1 MTKKSSKIKTHTK
14 TRISKKSIKNT
25 KKKVSLLKGG
35 SLFGSTCEPTHKPYF
50 KSLAKSESKC
60 SPIFQSNKNHLN
72 QNKLNQINPNSCLDN
87 QNILRL
93 VRAFNNKHPTD
104 KIRVIRKD
112 LKRTYDRL
120 NQKMMKYCN
129 SSDEICWAKQR
140 FIKDEFGKELFEF
153 NFKPIIPDKWY
164 CNNKEWLNTLDIDNV
179 LHQYQQKYPEFVS
192 LGPTPIDFDY
202 KLSPGQCVTNE
213 LCRINMKQL
222 INSGKKYI
230 GVVFN
235 LDNHKNS
242 GSHWIAM
249 FCHIPKKEICYWDS
263 YGYQPP
269 KEVTQLMN
277 KLKRQGDKLDLVSR
291 RKIYSNNSNL
301 VKFKS
306 QKDKKFQI
314 RINNNRH
321 QYKNSECGIYC
332 INFIISM
339 LEGRTFENVTN
350 QIMKD
355 DEMNKLRSKYFL
367 PL

>member
-1 MTKKSSKIKTHTK
+1 MTKKSSKVKISNKKYT
-14 TRISKKSIKNT
+14 SKKLVKNT
-25 KKKVSLLKGG
+25 KKKHLIVGG
-35 SLFGSTCEPTHKPYF
+35 SIFDSICEPTHKPYF

-60 SPIFQSNKNHLN
+60 SPIFQSSKNHLS
-72 QNKLNQINPNSCLDN
+72 QNKLNQVNPNSCLDD
-87 QNILRL
+87 QNILKL
-93 VRAFNNKHPTD
+93 VRAYNNKHPTD
-104 KIRVIRKD
+104 KLRVLRKD

-129 SSDEICWAKQR
+129 SNDEICWAKQR
-140 FIKDEFGKELFEF
+140 FIRDEFGKELFEF

-164 CNNKEWLNTLDIDNV
+164 CDNKEWLNTLDIDNV
-179 LHQYQQKYPEFVS
+179 LHQYQQKYPEFSS
-192 LGPTPIDFDY
+192 LGPTPIDFDH
-202 KLSPGQCVTNE
+202 KLSSNQCVTNE

-222 INSGKKYI
+222 INNGKKYI

-269 KEVTQLMN
+269 REVTQLMN

-291 RKIYSNNSNL
+291 RKIYSSNSNL
-301 VKFKS
+301 LKFKS
-306 QKDKKFQI
+306 KKDSKFQI
-314 RINNNRH
+314 KINKNRH

-339 LEGRTFENVTN
+339 LEGKTFENITN
-350 QIMKD
+350 HILKD